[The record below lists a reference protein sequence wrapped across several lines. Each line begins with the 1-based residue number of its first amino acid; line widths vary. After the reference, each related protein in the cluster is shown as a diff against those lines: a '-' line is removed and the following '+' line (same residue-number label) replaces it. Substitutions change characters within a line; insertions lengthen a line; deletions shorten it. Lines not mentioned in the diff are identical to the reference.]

1 MLSNLT
7 GVLTVL
13 LTEVL
18 TEPLLADPLLSVL
31 VFGLAAGAAAEV
43 AASAAADAVAAD
55 DAPVAGL
62 GLAGL
67 GLGLVGGLGGHAIQS
82 RSNSSDTYHA
92 ASMGPRLRLGGSSV
106 WQGCGRVVAGSRLI
120 GFESDCV
127 ARAVVQ
133 VAVVDDAAH
142 LVRVICM
149 RYDAVRMRCAY
160 GARCGMRAG
169 FQGGARP

>member
-7 GVLTVL
+7 ELLTEL

-18 TEPLLADPLLSVL
+18 TDPLLAGPLLSVL
-31 VFGLAAGAAAEV
+31 IFGLAAGAAAAV

-67 GLGLVGGLGGHAIQS
+67 GLGLVGGLGGHARGSAAIQS

-92 ASMGPRLRLGGSSV
+92 ASMGPRLRLGG
-106 WQGCGRVVAGSRLI
+106 
-120 GFESDCV
+120 
-127 ARAVVQ
+127 AVVW
-133 VAVVDDAAH
+133 
-142 LVRVICM
+142 RG
-149 RYDAVRMRCAY
+149 R
-160 GARCGMRAG
+160 
-169 FQGGARP
+169 GGIAPHRL